1 MIFILGTILE
11 AQAKYVFLFIGDGM
25 GLAQRTLA
33 EFVVNAQ
40 KKQAPGVHKLA
51 MNKFPVQGYLHTYSS
66 DSYITDSAAS
76 ATTYAMGKKTY
87 SGAIG
92 LDMNGK
98 NSDPTLVDIA
108 RKQGMKTGIITNVP
122 LNHATPAAFY
132 AHEINRRM
140 YNKIADSLVKAPL
153 DFVGGG
159 CIKVSKMPGAKKKP
173 EDYYDL
179 AKQNGFKFHDN
190 KVESFK
196 PKRSD
201 RNWVMP
207 NDCSSGGDIPYAID
221 RNENNYTTLK
231 DYVSMGIKSLNNPN
245 GFFLMVEGGKIDWAS
260 HSNDAA
266 TAVLEVL
273 DFDDAVKV
281 AVDFYEK
288 NPTNT
293 TIVVVAD
300 HETGGLALGRSKT
313 KYEFHPAQLMNQKIS
328 MYELNNVIKR
338 WRDEKPSFAKVMR
351 TLKSYFSLDNWSE
364 DVMARLQKAYDFTFD
379 PKLKDQAPQKFMY
392 STSEPIAIAMIDIVA
407 ERTGVAWT
415 TVGHTG
421 MPIPVSAIGQGQQLF
436 GGMTENTAV
445 FKNLKSIIE
454 KK

>member
-1 MIFILGTILE
+1 M
-11 AQAKYVFLFIGDGM
+11 
-25 GLAQRTLA
+25 
-33 EFVVNAQ
+33 
-40 KKQAPGVHKLA
+40 
-51 MNKFPVQGYLHTYSS
+51 
-66 DSYITDSAAS
+66 
-76 ATTYAMGKKTY
+76 
-87 SGAIG
+87 
-92 LDMNGK
+92 
-98 NSDPTLVDIA
+98 
-108 RKQGMKTGIITNVP
+108 
-122 LNHATPAAFY
+122 
-132 AHEINRRM
+132 
-140 YNKIADSLVKAPL
+140 
-153 DFVGGG
+153 
-159 CIKVSKMPGAKKKP
+159 
-173 EDYYDL
+173 
-179 AKQNGFKFHDN
+179 
-190 KVESFK
+190 
-196 PKRSD
+196 
-201 RNWVMP
+201 
-207 NDCSSGGDIPYAID
+207 
-221 RNENNYTTLK
+221 ENL
-231 DYVSMGIKSLNNPN
+231 
-245 GFFLMVEGGKIDWAS
+245 
-260 HSNDAA
+260 
-266 TAVLEVL
+266 
-273 DFDDAVKV
+273 
-281 AVDFYEK
+281 DFYEK

-328 MYELNNVIKR
+328 MYELNNVIKK